1 MEYIDAD
8 IEDVLGEPFWQTA
21 WWSDEMQPVI
31 QNEIEQAV
39 AGEYVTYAADL
50 TTADGEYYSVRG
62 VIRPVTDEDGA
73 VCSSIVS
80 ARDVTEQ
87 EARDRIL
94 SSILENTTTPL
105 FTKDRNGEYIT
116 VNQGFRD
123 LFGLQEE
130 EVIGRTDTE
139 SLPPEQ
145 AAVVQQN
152 DRAVIERGE
161 PVETGE
167 RIVTKGTERVFV
179 SSKVPVY
186 SIGTRSDPETPIAV
200 FGITSEIT
208 DESGVNRR

>member
-1 MEYIDAD
+1 
-8 IEDVLGEPFWQTA
+8 
-21 WWSDEMQPVI
+21 
-31 QNEIEQAV
+31 
-39 AGEYVTYAADL
+39 
-50 TTADGEYYSVRG
+50 
-62 VIRPVTDEDGA
+62 
-73 VCSSIVS
+73 VS

-105 FTKDRNGEYIT
+105 FMKDRNGEYIT